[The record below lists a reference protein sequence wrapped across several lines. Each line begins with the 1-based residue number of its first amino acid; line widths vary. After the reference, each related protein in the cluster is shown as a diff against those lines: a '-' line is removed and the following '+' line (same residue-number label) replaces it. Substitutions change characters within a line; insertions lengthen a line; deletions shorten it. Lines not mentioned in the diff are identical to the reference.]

1 MVEAV
6 IIPVDLHLEEAYE
19 QCGKFQKLAVEYCKQ
34 AGITSLSS
42 ELAQF
47 AS

>member
-6 IIPVDLHLEEAYE
+6 IVPIDLHIEEVYE
-19 QCGKFQKLAVEYCKQ
+19 QTGKFQKLAVEYCKQ